1 MGAIGGLVGLGGGD
15 SGTGYSTPSGTN
27 SGQLQTAYTGAQS
40 AMTGQ
45 QNLLTA
51 LQGQN
56 GLQNQSQVYG
66 QLQGIANGS
75 GPNPA
80 QAMLNQSTGQNVSNQ
95 AALMAGQR
103 GASQNVGLMA
113 RQAAQQGAQIQ
124 QTAAGQ
130 GASMQAQQ
138 SLNALNSAG
147 QMANTQ
153 ASNQIGQTNANTASQ
168 QGEQATLQGA
178 NTANNA
184 VQGQLANTTMQGQ
197 QGLIG
202 GGLQAGAAAMGLAQG
217 GPVQNFDAGG
227 GVQANSA
234 FGPQSMFA
242 QAIAAPAQAGTPT
255 FSSNGANPISD
266 AFTKISKS
274 IAKKNAQNQQ
284 TDPNANLAKNQASFN
299 TMVDPDQNAQDS
311 VQALAGDVGYASG
324 GKVPAMVSPGERII
338 PPEKV
343 KSVAEGKVSP
353 MKVGTQVPGTPKVK
367 GNSYANDTVPAKLPE
382 GGFVI
387 PNDIMQS
394 KNPEAN
400 AAKFVR
406 DFLAKKGKRA

>member
-1 MGAIGGLVGLGGGD
+1 MGAIGGLVGLSGGN

-27 SGQLQTAYTGAQS
+27 SGQLQTAYTGAQN

-45 QNLLTA
+45 QGLLTA

-66 QLQGIANGS
+66 QLQGIANGN

-80 QAMLNQSTGQNVSNQ
+80 QAMLNQSTGQNVANQ

-103 GASQNVGLMA
+103 GAASNVGLMA

-124 QTAAGQ
+124 QQAAGQ

-153 ASNQIGQTNANTASQ
+153 ASNQIGQTNANVASQ
-168 QGEQATLQGA
+168 QGEQSTLQGA

-202 GGLQAGAAAMGLAQG
+202 GGLQAGAAALGLADG
-217 GPVQNFDAGG
+217 GQVPGI
-227 GVQANSA
+227 QANSA
-234 FGPQSMFA
+234 FSPQSMF
-242 QAIAAPAQAGTPT
+242 G
-255 FSSNGANPISD
+255 
-266 AFTKISKS
+266 
-274 IAKKNAQNQQ
+274 
-284 TDPNANLAKNQASFN
+284 
-299 TMVDPDQNAQDS
+299 
-311 VQALAGDVGYASG
+311 QALASGSTQVGTPSFGGGSNSGAQALQQGVSAFGKNKNSNPTSGATSMQDSNDTEFGSSSIGDSGVSGLGDLGVMAAAEG

-367 GNSYANDTVPAKLPE
+367 GNSYANDTVSAKLPE

-394 KNPEAN
+394 KNPEQN

>member
-1 MGAIGGLVGLGGGD
+1 MGAIGGLVGLGGGN

-27 SGQLQTAYTGAQS
+27 SGQLQTAYTGAQN

-45 QNLLTA
+45 QGLLTA

-153 ASNQIGQTNANTASQ
+153 ASNQIGQTNANVQSQ
-168 QGEQATLQGA
+168 QGEQSTLQGA

-202 GGLQAGAAAMGLAQG
+202 GGLQAGAAALGLADG
-217 GPVQNFDAGG
+217 GQVPGI
-227 GVQANSA
+227 QASSA
-234 FGPQSMFA
+234 FGPQSMFG
-242 QAIAAPAQAGTPT
+242 QALSAPTQAGTPSFGGSDSLGAQSLQNGVAAFGKKKT
-255 FSSNGANPISD
+255 SNPASGATSM
-266 AFTKISKS
+266 
-274 IAKKNAQNQQ
+274 
-284 TDPNANLAKNQASFN
+284 QASNDTEFGSSSIG
-299 TMVDPDQNAQDS
+299 DS
-311 VQALAGDVGYASG
+311 GVSGLEKLGIMAAAEG